1 MEAVVFFQSP
11 QLLTKTT
18 YFNPR
23 FTVIGGHSS
32 LDGSSLRS
40 LGLVKRR
47 CLMSR
52 IKQKECGMILTK
64 GVMRRG
70 IRAAMNSPPPGPSDY
85 SSSSHLAPLK
95 FESPVGQ
102 FLSQILL
109 SHPHLVPAAVDQQ
122 LEQLLIDLEAEK
134 KQEEPSS
141 RGNEL
146 ILYRR
151 IAEVKAKERNRVL
164 EEILYA
170 LVVQKFVD
178 ADVSLVP
185 SMPQSPDEPNKVG
198 HWPSWEE
205 KFKKLHSSEAYE
217 MIRNHL
223 AVILGNRIND
233 SSSIASISKL
243 RVGQVYAASILYG
256 YFLKRVDRRFQLD
269 KAMKTLPRGSED
281 EGQSPKGTP
290 MEEVSSKSDS
300 SSARSSHPEASSWIS
315 GSFSPAGFADRVKPC
330 RLRTYVMS
338 LDSETLQRFASLRSK
353 EAFSIIEKHREAL
366 FGRTEI
372 AITPQGTVDSS
383 KEELLKIS
391 FAGLKRLIL
400 EAVTFGSF
408 LWDVE
413 SYVDSRYHFVTY

>member
-1 MEAVVFFQSP
+1 M
-11 QLLTKTT
+11 
-18 YFNPR
+18 
-23 FTVIGGHSS
+23 
-32 LDGSSLRS
+32 
-40 LGLVKRR
+40 
-47 CLMSR
+47 
-52 IKQKECGMILTK
+52 
-64 GVMRRG
+64 RG
-70 IRAAMNSPPPGPSDY
+70 IRASSD
-85 SSSSHLAPLK
+85 SSSSSSSSSSDLAPLQ

-122 LEQLLIDLEAEK
+122 LEQLLADLESEK

-141 RGNEL
+141 TGTDL

-151 IAEVKAKERNRVL
+151 IAEVKSVERKKAL

-185 SMPQSPDEPNKVG
+185 SIPQAAVDPNRVG

-205 KFKKLHSSEAYE
+205 KFQKLHSSEAYE

-223 AVILGNRIND
+223 SVVLGNRVDD
-233 SSSIASISKL
+233 SSSVASISKF
-243 RVGQVYAASILYG
+243 RVGQVYAASVLYG

-269 KAMKTLPRGSED
+269 KSMKTLPWVSED
-281 EGQSPKGTP
+281 DSQSTTG
-290 MEEVSSKSDS
+290 MSVEAASASIDS
-300 SSARSSHPEASSWIS
+300 SPVRSSHPEMSSS
-315 GSFSPAGFADRVKPC
+315 AQGGFADRIKPC

-338 LDSETLQRFASLRSK
+338 LDSETLQKFASLRSK

-366 FGRTEI
+366 FGRPDI
-372 AITPQGTVDSS
+372 AVTPQGTSDSS
-383 KEELLKIS
+383 KEDLIKLS
-391 FAGLKRLIL
+391 FSGLKRLIL

-413 SYVDSRYHFVTY
+413 SYVDSRYHFVSS